1 MACREAYAFN
11 ATLSLHR
18 DHAHRDS
25 ASAPVLDNRCFLVL
39 PGGNL
44 SVLHELTAMYAHCGS
59 TEQEDLTPMDFPS
72 DHKVKGINVAG
83 STKGTV
89 YEVNVEK
96 GEEKD

>member
-1 MACREAYAFN
+1 
-11 ATLSLHR
+11 
-18 DHAHRDS
+18 
-25 ASAPVLDNRCFLVL
+25 
-39 PGGNL
+39 
-44 SVLHELTAMYAHCGS
+44 MYAHCGS

-89 YEVNVEK
+89 YEVNMEK